1 MKPLRI
7 VTPPLGA
14 NSYIV
19 ENVMIDV
26 GGDTQFLLNKFSKKF
41 KEIEYIFLTHSHFDH
56 ASAASDLRKFGC
68 KVVMHRK
75 EYETMKTYMSQFFA
89 MVEPDIFVE
98 GGEIFEID
106 DLKLKIIHTPGHTSG
121 SICIYEAERRWLFS
135 GDTVFPYGGF
145 GRVDL
150 PGGNAAEL
158 IKSLEILSNLD
169 VKMLYPGHEDPVKNG
184 DHILNSLENARRFLI
199 R

>member
-14 NSYIV
+14 NSYLAGNI
-19 ENVMIDV
+19 MIDV
-26 GGDTQFLLNKFSKKF
+26 GGDTQFLLKKLSKRL
-41 KEIEYIFLTHSHFDH
+41 KEVEYIFLTHSHFDH
-56 ASAASDLRKFGC
+56 ASAASDLKKIGC

-98 GGEIFEID
+98 GGEIFKTGG
-106 DLKLKIIHTPGHTSG
+106 LKLKILHTPGHTSG
-121 SICIYEAERRWLFS
+121 SICLYEPDKKWLFS
-135 GDTVFPYGGF
+135 GDTVFPYGSF

-150 PGGNAAEL
+150 PGGSAVEL
-158 IKSLEILSNLD
+158 IRSLEMLSKLEVD
-169 VKMLYPGHEDPVKNG
+169 MLYPGHEEPVKNG
-184 DHILNSLENARRFLI
+184 NHILNSLKNAKKFLI
-199 R
+199 